1 MSSNNKSYKIFDNK
15 LFRIIFSIVL
25 SISLWIYI
33 EYAENPDHTQT
44 INNIP
49 VDIVGMDEL
58 EDSGL
63 TLTSLSRNTVSIRFT
78 GKRSDIARLYESDLS
93 VTVDLNTVIRT
104 TSKSTGIYQLSYTI
118 NYPDGVNESKLTAV
132 DTVSSY
138 VSVNIEKLVS
148 ENVVVMGNYDNLL
161 VAEGYIAD
169 PTQFDTDVIV
179 VTGPESVVSEIS
191 HAVVDIQRENVTNT
205 ISEDMDF
212 IILNDDG
219 KEVSKELLSF
229 SQDRIHVTV
238 PISMVKD
245 VALTINFIEGK
256 SASLDNAVVDIRN
269 AEGEPLTAIELA
281 GSAEIL
287 EDINA
292 ITLGTIDLTSF
303 SRTFTEEYPIVVP
316 EGIDNLSGETT
327 AYVTV
332 TIADRDVSW
341 VSVDNIQI
349 KNEPENCDVQ
359 IVTQSVD
366 ITLRGTDADL
376 NKVDESKLSVIA
388 DLSELGNNPGTYSV
402 PAKVNTGAYSGV
414 DAVGTYKVTVKIS

>member
-1 MSSNNKSYKIFDNK
+1 
-15 LFRIIFSIVL
+15 
-25 SISLWIYI
+25 
-33 EYAENPDHTQT
+33 
-44 INNIP
+44 
-49 VDIVGMDEL
+49 
-58 EDSGL
+58 
-63 TLTSLSRNTVSIRFT
+63 
-78 GKRSDIARLYESDLS
+78 
-93 VTVDLNTVIRT
+93 
-104 TSKSTGIYQLSYTI
+104 
-118 NYPDGVNESKLTAV
+118 
-132 DTVSSY
+132 
-138 VSVNIEKLVS
+138 
-148 ENVVVMGNYDNLL
+148 
-161 VAEGYIAD
+161 
-169 PTQFDTDVIV
+169 
-179 VTGPESVVSEIS
+179 
-191 HAVVDIQRENVTNT
+191 
-205 ISEDMDF
+205 
-212 IILNDDG
+212 
-219 KEVSKELLSF
+219 
-229 SQDRIHVTV
+229 
-238 PISMVKD
+238 MVKD
-245 VALTINFIEGK
+245 VALTINFVEGK